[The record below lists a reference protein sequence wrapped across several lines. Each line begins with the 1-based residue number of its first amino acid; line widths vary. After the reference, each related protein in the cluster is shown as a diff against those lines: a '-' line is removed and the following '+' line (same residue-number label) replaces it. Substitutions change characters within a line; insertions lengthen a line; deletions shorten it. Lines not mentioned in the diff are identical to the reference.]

1 MAKRRPYQG
10 AHDAAIPVDAI
21 TADVAAWA
29 DDIVKAVADEL
40 LKETRKNAR
49 SAFQDK
55 SGKLRKSIRKKKS
68 KFGDA
73 TMIVQASMPH
83 AHLVERGHKVKVR
96 KDGRVLGHA
105 SAHPFL
111 GPAAETVRERLP
123 EIINSVVGSLTI
135 EVKQ

>member
-10 AHDAAIPVDAI
+10 AREAAIPINAI
-21 TADVAAWA
+21 TEEVAAWS

-40 LKETRKNAR
+40 LKEARKNAR

-55 SGKLRKSIRKKKS
+55 SGKLRKSIKKKKS
-68 KFGDA
+68 KFGEN

-83 AHLVERGHKVKVR
+83 AHLVEHGHNVKVK

-105 SAHPFL
+105 AAHPFL
-111 GPAAETVRERLP
+111 APAAEAVRERLP
-123 EIINSVVGSLTI
+123 EIINNVVGTITI
-135 EVKQ
+135 EVE

>member
-10 AHDAAIPVDAI
+10 AHDAAIPIDAI
-21 TADVAAWA
+21 TAEVAAWS

-40 LKETRKNAR
+40 LNETRKNAQ
-49 SAFQDK
+49 SAFKDK
-55 SGKLRKSIRKKKS
+55 SGKLRKSIGKKKS
-68 KFGDA
+68 KFGESM
-73 TMIVQASMPH
+73 MIVQASMPH
-83 AHLVERGHKVKVR
+83 AHLVERGHNVKVKN
-96 KDGRVLGHA
+96 DGRVLGHA
-105 SAHPFL
+105 PAHPFL

>member
-1 MAKRRPYQG
+1 MTKKRAYQG

-55 SGKLRKSIRKKKS
+55 SGKLRKSIGKKKS
-68 KFGDA
+68 RFGESM
-73 TMIVQASMPH
+73 MIVQASMPH
-83 AHLVERGHKVKVR
+83 AHLIEHGHNVVAKG
-96 KDGRVLGHA
+96 GRVVGHA
-105 SAHPFL
+105 PAHPFL

-123 EIINSVVGSLTI
+123 EIINAVVGALTV

>member
-10 AHDAAIPVDAI
+10 AHDAAIPIEAI
-21 TADVAAWA
+21 TTEVAAWS

-49 SAFQDK
+49 SAFADK

-68 KFGDA
+68 KFGESM
-73 TMIVQASMPH
+73 MIVQASMPH
-83 AHLVERGHKVKVR
+83 AHLVEQGHDVKVR

-105 SAHPFL
+105 PARPFL
-111 GPAAETVRERLP
+111 GPAAETVRSRLP
-123 EIINSVVGSLTI
+123 EIINNVVGPITI
-135 EVKQ
+135 EVKS

>member
-1 MAKRRPYQG
+1 MAKRRAYQG
-10 AHDAAIPVDAI
+10 AHDAAIPIDAI
-21 TADVAAWA
+21 TAEVAAWS

-40 LKETRKNAR
+40 LKETRKNAQ

-55 SGKLRKSIRKKKS
+55 SGKLRKSIGKKKS
-68 KFGDA
+68 KFGES

-83 AHLVERGHKVKVR
+83 AHLVERGHNVVA

-105 SAHPFL
+105 PAHPFL
-111 GPAAETVRERLP
+111 GPAAEAVRERLP
-123 EIINSVVGSLTI
+123 EIINSVVGALTI